1 MIAPLSLWH
10 AKWKGESKGKGK
22 DIDVYY
28 YAQISQLI
36 ITREIENNKAVLS
49 QGEPRDA
56 GFCTHDTTPI
66 PP

>member
-1 MIAPLSLWH
+1 MLNQKERVKVK
-10 AKWKGESKGKGK
+10 AKT
-22 DIDVYY
+22 DVYY